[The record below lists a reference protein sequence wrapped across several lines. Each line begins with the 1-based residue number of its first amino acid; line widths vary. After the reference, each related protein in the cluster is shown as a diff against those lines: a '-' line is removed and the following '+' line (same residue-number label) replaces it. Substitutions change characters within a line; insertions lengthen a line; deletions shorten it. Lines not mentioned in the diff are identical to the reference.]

1 MKGKGQVSVEFLIV
15 LALLLGLLLFSL
27 AVFAE
32 RNSGFIYSK
41 ERYEAGLLAGKL
53 ARTINGVHLA
63 GDGAEAIL
71 LLEKGID
78 FNVAVLGNAV
88 VVEWR
93 GSYVDSALLTED
105 VSAGQLELGKFVNV
119 KNVGGSVVV
128 ENA

>member
-1 MKGKGQVSVEFLIV
+1 LQKGQVSVEFLIV
-15 LALLLGLLLFSL
+15 LALLLALLLFSL

-41 ERYEAGLLAGKL
+41 ERHEAGLLAGKL

-63 GDGAEAIL
+63 GDGAEARL
-71 LLEKGID
+71 LLEKRLD

-93 GSYVDSALLTED
+93 DNYVDVALLTEN
-105 VSAGQLELGKFVNV
+105 VSAEQLELGKFVNV
-119 KNVGGSVVV
+119 KNNGGSVVV

>member
-1 MKGKGQVSVEFLIV
+1 MQKGQVSVEFLIV
-15 LALLLGLLLFSL
+15 LALLLALLLFSL

-41 ERYEAGLLAGKL
+41 ERHEAGLLAGKL

-63 GDGAEAIL
+63 GDGAEARL
-71 LLEKGID
+71 LLEKRLD

-93 GSYVDSALLTED
+93 DNYVDVALLTEN
-105 VSAGQLELGKFVNV
+105 VSAEQLELGKFVNV
-119 KNVGGSVVV
+119 KNNGGSVVV